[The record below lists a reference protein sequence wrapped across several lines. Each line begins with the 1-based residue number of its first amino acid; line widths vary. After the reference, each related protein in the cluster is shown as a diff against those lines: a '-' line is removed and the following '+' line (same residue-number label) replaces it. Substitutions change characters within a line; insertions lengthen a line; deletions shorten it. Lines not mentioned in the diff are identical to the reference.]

1 MDLIDLLA
9 DLVRINSI
17 NPEWGGPGE
26 REMAIRVK
34 TFFEEHRI
42 EVEEHEVLPGRPN
55 ILAHVPGRDPSRRII
70 LEAHMDT
77 VGASGMAIDP
87 FEPEVR
93 DGRLYG
99 RGSVDVKAGL
109 AAMMQAV
116 AHLEDPPCDVWM
128 AAVIDEEQAFRG
140 VLDLIRRIPEA
151 DAAIVAEPTGNRIVT
166 ATKGVLRW
174 RIHTRGTAAHSS
186 KPHLGHN
193 AVNEMARVLIA
204 LEDFESTREVEPH
217 SLLGPPTLSV
227 GTIAGGTQVNIVPDR
242 CTINLDR
249 RLLPGETVEG
259 VLAAYEEVCRPFD
272 CEFETPYLADEAME
286 TDGESKVVWQAAQVS
301 ERLGLETGVIG
312 VPFGCDA
319 SKLSRTG
326 IPSIVFGPGSID
338 QAHADVEFVELDQV
352 RTAARFYEAFCQSF
366 EGIGDF

>member
-1 MDLIDLLA
+1 MDLTELLS
-9 DLVRINSI
+9 DLVRINSV

-26 REMAIRVK
+26 REMASRVRR
-34 TFFEEHRI
+34 FFEDHRI

-55 ILAHVPGRDPSRRII
+55 ILARVPGRDSSHSVI

-77 VGASGMAIDP
+77 VSTGGMAIDP
-87 FEPEVR
+87 FDPRIR

-109 AAMMQAV
+109 AAMMHAV
-116 AHLEDPPCDVWM
+116 ANLENPPCDVWM

-193 AVNEMARVLIA
+193 AINEMARVLLA
-204 LEDFESTREVEPH
+204 LETFESTRSVEPH
-217 SLLGPPTLSV
+217 PLLGPHTLSV
-227 GTIAGGTQVNIVPDR
+227 GTVEGGTQVNIVPDR

-249 RLLPGETVEG
+249 RLLPGESVEE
-259 VLAAYEEVCRPFD
+259 VLDTYGGVCRPFD
-272 CEFETPYLADEAME
+272 CEFEKPYLADEAME
-286 TDGESKVVWQAAQVS
+286 TAIDTKVVSHAAMISKQ
-301 ERLGLETGVIG
+301 LGLEAEVIG

-319 SKLSRTG
+319 SKLSRAGT
-326 IPSIVFGPGSID
+326 PSVVFGPGSID
-338 QAHADVEFVELDQV
+338 QAHADVEFVELEQV
-352 RTAARFYEAFCQSF
+352 ETAARFYEGFCRSF
-366 EGIGDF
+366 GGVGDF